1 MVRASAPLSR
11 MSPGR
16 GAKPSAGQEAETRVV
31 MNKKEPRAILTL
43 GGVVESP
50 ARAPARPQQPPLRD
64 AIAALA
70 GASLPL
76 FERMRAEGRCLP
88 MKINIWPEIASR
100 TDPAAHAALKSQ
112 VAALARS
119 RSYLEACA
127 AEGAMRHDLDGKAVE
142 PVTDEH
148 RRRAAR
154 RGST

>member
-1 MVRASAPLSR
+1 
-11 MSPGR
+11 
-16 GAKPSAGQEAETRVV
+16 
-31 MNKKEPRAILTL
+31 
-43 GGVVESP
+43 
-50 ARAPARPQQPPLRD
+50 
-64 AIAALA
+64 LA
-70 GASLPL
+70 DTGLLL

-100 TDPAAHAALKSQ
+100 TDSALHAALKSQ
-112 VAALARS
+112 IAVLARS
-119 RSYLEACA
+119 RPYLQACG